1 MKIRLKA
8 LVVERKILKHNIETI
23 KKLSQTNLP
32 DDEGN
37 KLKIIAVVKGNGYG
51 LGIVEYVK
59 FLIDNGIKMFAV
71 STVEE
76 ALELR
81 KAGIKSDILMLSS
94 TAIKKEIKF
103 LLENDIIL
111 SIGSKESAEA
121 VNEIAKNENKIARV
135 HLKIDTG
142 FGRYGFVYSN
152 KEEIVLA
159 MKECTNLKIEGTF
172 SHFSLA
178 FFSKDE
184 WTKKQFDRFIDVV
197 ETLKLNKIET
207 GMLHI
212 CNSSA
217 FIKFSRMH
225 LNGVRIGSAFLGRL
239 AMPNTVGLKKVG
251 YLKSNVSEIKI
262 LPKGYNVSYS
272 NSYTTKKETKI
283 AIIPCGYA
291 DGYNMKPSKDMF
303 RTIDKIRYVVRE
315 FKNLFKK
322 ENLSVEINGK
332 KYNVVGRLGMYH
344 IAVNITGSDINI
356 NDEVRIEINPIYVD
370 SKIKREWN

>member
-1 MKIRLKA
+1 MKA
-8 LVVERKILKHNIETI
+8 LVVERKLLKHNIETI
-23 KKLSQTNLP
+23 KKISQTNLP

-76 ALELR
+76 AVELR
-81 KAGIKSDILMLSS
+81 KADIKNDILMLSS
-94 TAIKKEIKF
+94 TAVKKEVRL

-111 SIGSKESAEA
+111 SIGSKEAAET
-121 VNEIAKNENKIARV
+121 VNEIAKNENKAARV

-152 KEEIVLA
+152 QEEIVETI
-159 MKECTNLKIEGTF
+159 KKCDNIKIEGTF

-178 FFSKDE
+178 FYNKDE
-184 WTKKQFDRFIDVV
+184 WTKKQFDRFIDIV
-197 ETLKLNKIET
+197 EVLKLNKIET

-217 FIKFSRMH
+217 FIKFPRMH
-225 LNGVRIGSAFLGRL
+225 LNSVRIGSAFLGRL
-239 AMPNTVGLKKVG
+239 AMPNTVGLKKIG
-251 YLKSNVSEIKI
+251 YLKSNVSEIKV

-272 NSYTTKKETKI
+272 NSYTTKRETKI

-303 RTIDKIRYVVRE
+303 RAIDKIRYIVRE

-322 ENLSVEINGK
+322 ENLYVEIKEK
-332 KYNVVGRLGMYH
+332 KYPVIGRLGMYH
-344 IAVNITGSDINI
+344 IACDITDSDIDI
-356 NDEVRIEINPIYVD
+356 NDEVKIEINPIYVD
-370 SKIKREWN
+370 SKIKREWI

>member
-1 MKIRLKA
+1 MKS
-8 LVVERKILKHNIETI
+8 LVVERKLLKHNIETI
-23 KKLSQTNLP
+23 KKVSQTNLP

-76 ALELR
+76 AVELR
-81 KAGIKSDILMLSS
+81 NAGIKEDILMLSS
-94 TAIKKEIKF
+94 TAIKKEIKL
-103 LLENDIIL
+103 LLENNIIL
-111 SIGSKESAEA
+111 SVGSKEAA
-121 VNEIAKNENKIARV
+121 LDLDEIAKREEKIARV

-152 KEEIVLA
+152 KEEIVETIKA
-159 MKECTNLKIEGTF
+159 CTNIKIEGTF
-172 SHFSLA
+172 SHFSIA
-178 FFSKDE
+178 FYSKDS
-184 WTKKQFDRFIDVV
+184 WTKKQFDRFIDVI
-197 ETLKLNKIET
+197 ELLQMNKIDT

-217 FIKFSRMH
+217 FIKFPRMH
-225 LNGVRIGSAFLGRL
+225 LNAVRIGSAFLGRL
-239 AMPNTVGLKKVG
+239 SIPNIVGLKKIG
-251 YLKSNVSEIKI
+251 YLKSNVAEIKV

-272 NSYTTKKETKI
+272 NSYTTKKETKV
-283 AIIPCGYA
+283 AIVPCGYA

-303 RTIDKIRYVVRE
+303 RPIDKLRYVVRE

-322 ENLSVEINGK
+322 ENLFVEINGK
-332 KYNVVGRLGMYH
+332 KYTVIGRLGMYH
-344 IAVNITGSDINI
+344 IAVDITGADVNI
-356 NDEVRIEINPIYVD
+356 NDEVKIQINPIYVD
-370 SKIKREWN
+370 SKIKREWI

>member
-1 MKIRLKA
+1 MKS
-8 LVVERKILKHNIETI
+8 LVVERKLLKHNIETI
-23 KKLSQTNLP
+23 KKVSQTNLP

-76 ALELR
+76 AVELR
-81 KAGIKSDILMLSS
+81 NAGIKEDILMLSS
-94 TAIKKEIKF
+94 TAIKKEIKL

-111 SIGSKESAEA
+111 SVGSKEAAET
-121 VNEIAKNENKIARV
+121 VDELAKKEEKIARV

-152 KEEIVLA
+152 KEEIVA
-159 MKECTNLKIEGTF
+159 TIKACTNIKIEGTF
-172 SHFSLA
+172 SHFSIA
-178 FFSKDE
+178 FYSKDS
-184 WTKKQFDRFIDVV
+184 WTKKQFDRFIDVIEV
-197 ETLKLNKIET
+197 LQTNKIDT
-207 GMLHI
+207 GILHI

-217 FIKFSRMH
+217 FIKFPRMH
-225 LNGVRIGSAFLGRL
+225 LNAVRIGSAFLGRL
-239 AMPNTVGLKKVG
+239 SIPNIVGLKKIG
-251 YLKSNVSEIKI
+251 YLKSNVAEIKV

-272 NSYTTKKETKI
+272 NSYTTTRETKV

-291 DGYNMKPSKDMF
+291 DGFNMKPSKDMF
-303 RTIDKIRYVVRE
+303 RPIDKLRYVVRE

-322 ENLSVEINGK
+322 ENLFVEINGK
-332 KYNVVGRLGMYH
+332 KHTVIGRLGMYH
-344 IAVNITGSDINI
+344 IAVDITGTDVNI
-356 NDEVRIEINPIYVD
+356 NDEVKIQINPIYVD
-370 SKIKREWN
+370 SKIKREWI